1 MGHSVNRAAV
11 WGACATEKGRQF
23 RQMSTDLSDLFP
35 MIFCIEE
42 SVTVTG
48 TAMSQ
53 ATRVGRAHAIKL
65 EFQHYGIVVQ
75 KKSTNPET
83 GKAKQSK
90 LSKAAKHR

>member
-1 MGHSVNRAAV
+1 MGHTVNLATV

-42 SVTVTG
+42 SVTG

-65 EFQHYGIVVQ
+65 DFQHYGIVVQ

-90 LSKAAKHR
+90 AAKHR

>member
-1 MGHSVNRAAV
+1 MGRTVNLATV

-42 SVTVTG
+42 SVTG

-75 KKSTNPET
+75 KKSTNPD

-90 LSKAAKHR
+90 AAKHR

>member
-1 MGHSVNRAAV
+1 
-11 WGACATEKGRQF
+11 
-23 RQMSTDLSDLFP
+23 MSTDLSDFFP

-42 SVTVTG
+42 SVTG

-90 LSKAAKHR
+90 AAKHR